1 MSSDKSSKPTQPT
14 TKPTVGQTAESGYK
28 GPTTSKPTNPTPTK
42 KGK

>member
-14 TKPTVGQTAESGYK
+14 TRPNVGKTAESGYK